1 MLLSLHLE
9 CLTLSAQHH
18 QLQFLLI
25 QLLIQ
30 ALDLVLHVLDAPLED
45 LGGVQILSGSR
56 PEIFSNHAVFIDK
69 VQVALLD

>member
-18 QLQFLLI
+18 QFQVLLI

-30 ALDLVLHVLDAPLED
+30 ALDLVLQVLDALLED
-45 LGGVQILSGSR
+45 SGGVQVLRGSR
-56 PEIFSNHAVFIDK
+56 PEIFPNHAVFIEK
-69 VQVALLD
+69 VLVALLN